1 LQKGGYWDKIY
12 IINLELRELKIEL
25 CEREIELREL
35 KIEFRLYILYEI
47 SGNLSQKMLISNSV
61 DSVLLATLCGAIVSN
76 DNHASM
82 TFT

>member
-1 LQKGGYWDKIY
+1 
-12 IINLELRELKIEL
+12 L
-25 CEREIELREL
+25 CEL